1 MDKIEKLLKKLLPK
15 YRERLLKT
23 ILLIISGKTD
33 FLDVKKISGR
43 DNFYRV
49 RCGLYRIIYQKNNS
63 EYIIVDIRKRD
74 DNTYHHV

>member
-49 RCGLYRIIYQKNNS
+49 RCGLYRIIYQKNNA
-63 EYIIVDIRKRD
+63 EHIIVDIRKRD
-74 DNTYHHV
+74 DNTYDHV